1 MTILKQPTAQS
12 PGLTAKNSTA
22 KQSKFKWPQSK
33 LHHLEALVHL
43 EAVDLAE
50 EAAVTLEV
58 VVTVTLETV
67 VPEVAEGIEELK
79 LTSQLVPE
87 IGNVPSLTV
96 ATQTSHGEMNA
107 TNAKHLNLPVL
118 VAVIAKTVVAME
130 AGEAA
135 VVAMAI
141 VTVVAP
147 EVVGIEVVVEEDLVA
162 TEEAA
167 AASEVTDVEVASE
180 AVEAVTAALVVTVAV
195 QCVVDAEAVIASVH
209 IRSVPLLF
217 CLFVKYYIPRR
228 LTQTP
233 RSF

>member
-12 PGLTAKNSTA
+12 PGSTAKNSTA

>member
-1 MTILKQPTAQS
+1 M
-12 PGLTAKNSTA
+12 
-22 KQSKFKWPQSK
+22 
-33 LHHLEALVHL
+33 HL

-147 EVVGIEVVVEEDLVA
+147 GVVGIEVVVEEDLVA

>member
-1 MTILKQPTAQS
+1 M
-12 PGLTAKNSTA
+12 
-22 KQSKFKWPQSK
+22 
-33 LHHLEALVHL
+33 HL

-50 EAAVTLEV
+50 EAAVILEV

-107 TNAKHLNLPVL
+107 TNAKHPNLPVL

>member
-1 MTILKQPTAQS
+1 M
-12 PGLTAKNSTA
+12 
-22 KQSKFKWPQSK
+22 
-33 LHHLEALVHL
+33 HL

>member
-12 PGLTAKNSTA
+12 PGSTAKNSTA

-162 TEEAA
+162 TEEAV

>member
-12 PGLTAKNSTA
+12 PGSTAKNSTA

-33 LHHLEALVHL
+33 HHHLEALVHL

>member
-1 MTILKQPTAQS
+1 
-12 PGLTAKNSTA
+12 
-22 KQSKFKWPQSK
+22 
-33 LHHLEALVHL
+33 VHL

>member
-1 MTILKQPTAQS
+1 M
-12 PGLTAKNSTA
+12 
-22 KQSKFKWPQSK
+22 
-33 LHHLEALVHL
+33 HL

-180 AVEAVTAALVVTVAV
+180 AVEAVTVALVVTVAV

>member
-1 MTILKQPTAQS
+1 M
-12 PGLTAKNSTA
+12 
-22 KQSKFKWPQSK
+22 
-33 LHHLEALVHL
+33 HL

-87 IGNVPSLTV
+87 IGNVQSLTV
-96 ATQTSHGEMNA
+96 ATQTFHGEMNA